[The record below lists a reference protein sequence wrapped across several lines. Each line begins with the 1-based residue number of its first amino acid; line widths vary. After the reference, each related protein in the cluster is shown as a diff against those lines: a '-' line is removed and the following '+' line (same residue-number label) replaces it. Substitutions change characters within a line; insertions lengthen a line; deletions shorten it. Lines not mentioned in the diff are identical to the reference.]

1 MKRVGHKLAV
11 GSKSIVGYVAGRGE
25 PLVVNDTAKDATY
38 YANPLLPGTRA
49 EAALPLK
56 VGDRI
61 VGVMDVQSVH
71 PYAFTA
77 DGLRTLSILS
87 DQLGVAVVN
96 SELFAETQEHLSQQ
110 RLLHHITTSAASGT
124 TLEEALD
131 SAVTGVQ
138 VTLGGD
144 RVAIL
149 LMDREKKML
158 EVKAAAGYSEDL
170 LHLRVPV
177 GSGVTGWAAMHRRSL
192 RIDNVAEDPRYIQ
205 ASSNTSAELA
215 IPLLYRNEVLGV
227 LNVESE
233 QVGAYSQDD
242 EEMLGT
248 LGGSL
253 AAIIANARL
262 LEQLRAQA
270 ERERAIYEITSK
282 IRRST
287 NMETILSTTASEL
300 TKAVGARHAR
310 IRITNEPQG
319 DGKAK
324 KEGGA

>member
-1 MKRVGHKLAV
+1 
-11 GSKSIVGYVAGRGE
+11 
-25 PLVVNDTAKDATY
+25 
-38 YANPLLPGTRA
+38 
-49 EAALPLK
+49 
-56 VGDRI
+56 
-61 VGVMDVQSVH
+61 
-71 PYAFTA
+71 
-77 DGLRTLSILS
+77 
-87 DQLGVAVVN
+87 
-96 SELFAETQEHLSQQ
+96 
-110 RLLHHITTSAASGT
+110 
-124 TLEEALD
+124 
-131 SAVTGVQ
+131 VTGLQ

-149 LMDREKKML
+149 LMDREKKIL
-158 EVKAAAGYSEDL
+158 EVKAAAGYSEDI
-170 LHLRVPV
+170 LRLSIPV
-177 GSGVTGWAAMHRRSL
+177 GSGVTGWAAMHRRAL
-192 RIDNVAEDPRYIQ
+192 RVDNVAGDPRYIQ
-205 ASSNTSAELA
+205 ASSNTNSELA

-233 QVGAYSQDD
+233 QSSAYTQDD

-300 TKAVGARHAR
+300 TKAVGARYAR
-310 IRITNEPQG
+310 IVVSTEPTGDEPQRKG
-319 DGKAK
+319 SDQ
-324 KEGGA
+324 